1 MNAFYGCYRLVE
13 VINKSALEIT
23 NGSPNNGQIGYY
35 ALQIITDRIASKLY
49 TYNDF
54 VLYKESEASTLLISY
69 NGNATDIVVPSGV
82 TSINRIAFQSCSN
95 LTSIEIP
102 ASVTSIGSSAFS
114 GCNNLTSIKIP
125 ASVTSIGSSAF
136 EYCNNLTSVYYT
148 GTASNWDNISI
159 NSGNSFLTD
168 ATIYYYSETEPS
180 EEGNYWHYV
189 DGEIVVWTK

>member
-1 MNAFYGCYRLVE
+1 
-13 VINKSALEIT
+13 
-23 NGSPNNGQIGYY
+23 
-35 ALQIITDRIASKLY
+35 DRIASKLY

-54 VLYKESEASTLLISY
+54 VLYKESEDSIILISY

-82 TSINRIAFQSCSN
+82 TSINRVAFQSCSN

-114 GCNNLTSIKIP
+114 GCNNLTSIKIPASVTSIGSSTFFGCGNLIRIEIP

-168 ATIYYYSETEPS
+168 ATLYYYSETEPS